1 MVRVGDGI
9 HARSVNGA
17 GSDRYRGIRARQ
29 EGRVQ
34 AGGVGKDV
42 RIVDVG
48 DEVNDAVDAAYRAE
62 HGHYAAYILKAVTS
76 PEPEAE
82 GFIGRWE

>member
-42 RIVDVG
+42 RNPQG
-48 DEVNDAVDAAYRAE
+48 RHQPRAR
-62 HGHYAAYILKAVTS
+62 G
-76 PEPEAE
+76 
-82 GFIGRWE
+82 